1 MSNTPPSAR
10 PFFSLE
16 FLFYAFFF
24 YSGTKHLF
32 IFSVSSTS
40 NSFWISFGLNV
51 LSRSSS
57 DKINDG
63 SFEAILSNL
72 SSSLLIYHPSFH
84 PSIYLLHFL
93 FSFSYYLATS
103 ADDSVVKLWDL
114 RKLKNFKTI
123 TLEDRFE
130 VHSWLQAGLSL
141 IVCLFCSSWV
151 FFCL

>member
-1 MSNTPPSAR
+1 MSNTPHSAR
-10 PFFSLE
+10 SFFSLE
-16 FLFYAFFF
+16 FLFYAFFV
-24 YSGTKHLF
+24 YSGTKNLF

-40 NSFWISFGLNV
+40 NSFWISFELNV
-51 LSRSSS
+51 LFRSSS
-57 DKINDG
+57 DKLSDG
-63 SFEAILSNL
+63 SFQAIPSNL
-72 SSSLLIYHPSFH
+72 SSSLLIYHPSFY

-130 VHSWLQAGLSL
+130 VYSWLQSRALF
-141 IVCLFCSSWV
+141 VCLFV
-151 FFCL
+151 L